1 VLASSLPSLRRRR
14 VRAMSLIEVMVSGAL
29 LAIGASAMLSS
40 WSTVMTVLVHQ
51 RRLSEATNVCR
62 SHLEELLGRA
72 SGDPDLN
79 PGTTAV
85 GSVNVFGAPD
95 PAGYR
100 VTYIVLG
107 DTPGPGFVSVTV
119 RAEWTENAGT
129 RSTELLTFRER

>member
-1 VLASSLPSLRRRR
+1 
-14 VRAMSLIEVMVSGAL
+14 MSLIEVMVSGAL
-29 LAIGASAMLSS
+29 LAIGASAMLSC

-72 SGDPDLN
+72 PGDAALA
-79 PGTTAV
+79 PGTTSA
-85 GSVNVFGAPD
+85 GTLNVFGQPD
-95 PAGYR
+95 PRGFR
-100 VTYIVLG
+100 VTYVVRG

-119 RAEWTENAGT
+119 RAEWTENSGT